1 MIASMRKPS
10 VKTWHQPGSPQPV
23 DDDMSD
29 GEDDSP
35 SKTQVKAHMLA
46 LTKLGEELVELP
58 ATRLAKVAL
67 PEKLVDAIAQARRIN
82 AHGGRRRQVQ
92 YVGRLMRELSDDDVA
107 TLRATLQ
114 SFERGDAAS
123 NAKFHLLE
131 RWRTRLLDD
140 DAALTEFLQAWPA
153 ADAQQLRAL
162 IRNARRERDMQ
173 KPPAAFREL
182 FQWLKSTIQAGDGAA
197 PDEDSNKQ

>member
-1 MIASMRKPS
+1 MIASMRKPP
-10 VKTWHQPGSPQPV
+10 VKTWHQPGSPPPV
-23 DDDMSD
+23 DDDMV
-29 GEDDSP
+29 GGDDSP

-58 ATRLAKVAL
+58 ATRLAKVPL
-67 PEKLVDAIAQARRIN
+67 PEKLADAIAQARRIN

-92 YVGRLMRELSDDDVA
+92 YVGRLMRELSDEELAAV
-107 TLRATLQ
+107 RATMQ
-114 SFERGDAAS
+114 SFEKGDAAS

-140 DAALTEFLQAWPA
+140 DAALTEFLQAYPA

-182 FQWLKSTIQAGDGAA
+182 FQWLKSAMQAGDGAA
-197 PDEDSNKQ
+197 PNEDVNE